1 MNPKY
6 LKIERKHTAAEI
18 AAERERIASL
28 RCEYCGSHGHKA
40 NACPVKKNDRSRK

>member
-6 LKIERKHTAAEI
+6 LKTDRKPTAAEI
-18 AAERERIASL
+18 KAERERVASL

-40 NACPVKKNDRSRK
+40 NKCPVKVQDKK